1 MESIV
6 ATVSGYHGSQRFKLI
21 KLLSQA
27 GASYVGTL
35 NQSTTHLVCWKFEGK
50 KYEIARKSKTVIVN
64 HRWVEDCI
72 KRGRRVREHPYT
84 QLCGQEVGPLLLD
97 IPLVEKASL
106 LPQNQLQACDN
117 SKNPVI
123 YVDSGDT
130 DCATWTVS
138 NLLKENLF
146 PELGRN
152 DISYR
157 RSKKKILRR
166 RVKQD
171 HLSNSRYLHDEPS
184 EPEELGS
191 SPYTRLRRQKRTPS
205 TSAEA
210 SCKGRRLVRKNTSR
224 NFLASLSDSEQ
235 ECHPRQNC
243 HPTHDI
249 TATSSSS
256 SGGRTLCVGRNTG
269 ASTDRFSD
277 HMATTNE
284 ALKDGDNIKHLHN
297 ALAPQD
303 HCSAVDEG
311 LNGTEHI
318 SRLSTSTELSCI
330 SVQPGGFCH
339 VDIDFVFH
347 ASRAGPITWYTFSA
361 QLMIYISHFYTL
373 WKEKTRALAV
383 TARRKMSACPLC
395 KATFVSITKVDDA
408 VSSDQKIYSQTIAHD
423 PSMKDVYILPDGN
436 SPILWAQQVSVAQ
449 VCCQCCC
456 REPEDLLIRCQLCQI
471 RCVHSYCLDP
481 PMDPWTCIHCKD
493 LQMLFLWTFDALP
506 HEPMILHP
514 KQNSL
519 RPALMFSTNL
529 LAHHPSKI
537 DDPKSHRLTCLL
549 EPRNHQSGV
558 FCNARKGKLSYS
570 LEGAHEPNFNV

>member
-1 MESIV
+1 PLHSPVEGVESVV

-50 KYEIARKSKTVIVN
+50 KYEFARKSKTAIVN

-84 QLCGQEVGPLLLD
+84 QLCKSNNLLKRARIGQEVGPLLLE
-97 IPLVEKASL
+97 ILLVEKASL
-106 LPQNQLQACDN
+106 LPQNQSQACDN
-117 SKNPVI
+117 SKNPMI
-123 YVDSGDT
+123 DVDSGEA

-146 PELGRN
+146 PELGRS

-171 HLSNSRYLHDEPS
+171 HLYNSRYLHDEPS

-210 SCKGRRLVRKNTSR
+210 SRKGRRMVRKNTSR

-235 ECHPRQNC
+235 ECRPRQNC

-256 SGGRTLCVGRNTG
+256 SGGRTVCEGRNTG

-284 ALKDGDNIKHLHN
+284 ALRDADNIKHLHN

-303 HCSAVDEG
+303 RCSAVDEG
-311 LNGTEHI
+311 LNGTEHN
-318 SRLSTSTELSCI
+318 SRLSTSTELSCVI
-330 SVQPGGFCH
+330 CWTDFSSTRGILPCGHRFC
-339 VDIDFVFH
+339 
-347 ASRAGPITWYTFSA
+347 FSCIQSWA
-361 QLMIYISHFYTL
+361 DHM
-373 WKEKTRALAV
+373 
-383 TARRKMSACPLC
+383 
-395 KATFVSITKVDDA
+395 
-408 VSSDQKIYSQTIAHD
+408 
-423 PSMKDVYILPDGN
+423 VYIFCSIND
-436 SPILWAQQVSVAQ
+436 ILFS
-449 VCCQCCC
+449 
-456 REPEDLLIRCQLCQI
+456 LL
-471 RCVHSYCLDP
+471 
-481 PMDPWTCIHCKD
+481 
-493 LQMLFLWTFDALP
+493 
-506 HEPMILHP
+506 
-514 KQNSL
+514 
-519 RPALMFSTNL
+519 
-529 LAHHPSKI
+529 
-537 DDPKSHRLTCLL
+537 
-549 EPRNHQSGV
+549 
-558 FCNARKGKLSYS
+558 YS
-570 LEGAHEPNFNV
+570 LEGNTQSICSGVFPFLSKYRLRKYAVNAVAGSLRIYSLDVNSARFDVFIHTAWILQWIHGHAFTARISKCSTISSINLLL